1 MLQKD
6 IFKLEEKRLEQ
17 EIKKRRVKRV
27 LLQLPNGLKP
37 NSPSLAAA
45 IERAGATAIISGDP
59 CYGAC
64 DIAIA
69 EAQELGADL
78 IIHYGHTMMLKRT
91 EVPIIYFE
99 ARAKIPIKKVVRKAV
114 NLLKSWKKIGLVTTV
129 QHIENL
135 DEAREVLSSAGKEVY
150 IGDACDMLYPGQILG
165 CNYLNAK
172 SIASNV
178 EAFLFIGGGHF
189 HPLGLA
195 LATMKPVV
203 AADPFEEKAY
213 SLDDD
218 VRRILRKRW
227 AEIEEAKK
235 AEIYGVIVGLK
246 PGQNRLEEAFEVRN
260 ALRQKGKKAY
270 LLALREITA
279 TSLDQFPIF
288 EAYINTACSR
298 ISLDEPSIF
307 SRPVLTLREA
317 YVMLGK
323 TRWEDLLEEGII

>member
-1 MLQKD
+1 MQKD
-6 IFKLEEKRLEQ
+6 IFKLEEKRLEE
-17 EIKKRRVKRV
+17 EIKKRGAKRV
-27 LLQLPNGLKP
+27 LLQLPDGLKP
-37 NSPSLAAA
+37 EGLRLAAV

-69 EAQELGADL
+69 EAQELEADL
-78 IIHYGHTMMLKRT
+78 VVHYGHTMMIKRT
-91 EVPIIYFE
+91 EVPVIYFE
-99 ARAKIPIKKVVRKAV
+99 ARAEIPVKKVVEKAV
-114 NLLKSWKKIGLVTTV
+114 ELLKPWKRIGLVTTV

-135 DEAREVLSSAGKEVY
+135 DEAREVLSSAGKEVHV
-150 IGDACDMLYPGQILG
+150 GDACDALHPGQVLG

-172 SIASNV
+172 SIASDV
-178 EAFLFIGGGHF
+178 EAFLFIGGGRF

-213 SLDDD
+213 SLEDDAKRML
-218 VRRILRKRW
+218 RRRW
-227 AEIEEAKK
+227 AEIEEARK

-246 PGQNRLEEAFEVRN
+246 PGQNRLEEAFKVRD
-260 ALRQKGKKAY
+260 ALRRKGKKAY
-270 LLALREITA
+270 LLAIREITA
-279 TSLDQFPIF
+279 TSLAQFPVF
-288 EAYINTACSR
+288 EAYINTACPR

-317 YVMLGK
+317 YVMLGE

>member
-1 MLQKD
+1 MQKD
-6 IFKLEEKRLEQ
+6 IFKLEEKRLEE
-17 EIKKRRVKRV
+17 EIKKRGAKRV
-27 LLQLPNGLKP
+27 LLQLPDGLKP
-37 NSPSLAAA
+37 EGLRLAAV

-69 EAQELGADL
+69 EAQELEADL
-78 IIHYGHTMMLKRT
+78 VVHYGHTMMIKRT
-91 EVPIIYFE
+91 EVPVIYFE
-99 ARAKIPIKKVVRKAV
+99 ARAEIPVKKVVEKAV
-114 NLLKSWKKIGLVTTV
+114 ELLKPWKRIGLVTTV

-135 DEAREVLSSAGKEVY
+135 DEAREVLSSAGKEVHV
-150 IGDACDMLYPGQILG
+150 GDACDALHPGQVLG

-172 SIASNV
+172 SIASDV
-178 EAFLFIGGGHF
+178 EAFLFIGGGRF

-213 SLDDD
+213 SLEDDAKRML
-218 VRRILRKRW
+218 RRRW
-227 AEIEEAKK
+227 AEIEEARK

-246 PGQNRLEEAFEVRN
+246 PGQNRLEEAFKVRD
-260 ALRQKGKKAY
+260 ALRRKGKKAY
-270 LLALREITA
+270 LLAIREITA
-279 TSLDQFPIF
+279 TSLAQFPVF
-288 EAYINTACSR
+288 EAYINTACPR